1 MLDHPVGFASREGG
15 TVSERHAGGGQRD
28 RVGGDAAP
36 DGRDETPTERADR
49 NFDELLQE
57 LRVAQTGVQI
67 LFAFLLTVPFTQRF
81 GQVTAEQRVV
91 YLITLVVTALATSCL
106 IAPVSQH
113 RILFQRHRKPVLVAV
128 ASRLAIAGLAFLL
141 LSVTGSVYLVF
152 DVVEGGWLA
161 GVVGAAVGLWIG
173 LLWFVQPLYL
183 RRRR

>member
-1 MLDHPVGFASREGG
+1 
-15 TVSERHAGGGQRD
+15 VSGRDAGDGRQD

-57 LRVAQTGVQI
+57 LRVAQTGTQI
-67 LFAFLLTVPFTQRF
+67 LFAFLLTLPFTARF
-81 GQVTAEQRVV
+81 GQVTAEQRTV
-91 YLITLVVTALATSCL
+91 YLVTLVVTALASACL

-113 RILFQRHRKPVLVAV
+113 RILFRRRRKPALVTS

-141 LSVTGSVYLVF
+141 LAVTGSVYLIF
-152 DVVEGGWLA
+152 DVVEGGRLA
-161 GVVGAAVGLWIG
+161 GIVGGAMGLG
-173 LLWFVQPLYL
+173 MLLLWYGQPLYL